1 MSPAVLKEY
10 TAKLDSKK
18 RVTIRGAK
26 YDHYKVQILKNGQI
40 LLKPQVVV
48 DLEAIPPKTLDMIEK
63 SMKNFKK
70 GKVYGPINTDKYNF
84 EED

>member
-1 MSPAVLKEY
+1 MAPAVLKEY
-10 TAKLDSKK
+10 TVKLDSKN

-26 YDHYKVQILKNGQI
+26 YDHYKVQVLKNGQI

-63 SMKNFKK
+63 SMENFKQ

-84 EED
+84 DED